1 MQKFIQPIATI
12 MIVLLLVVL
21 VWIFLGYYKGYENVE
36 TMQGVSSGDIYVSNS
51 NSQGNENKERENI
64 VSSIISTPS
73 GDNQAENNNG
83 QNSNSNS
90 SENNGQNTIPNVTI
104 YLPEDSQKPTEIISS
119 NTETSSQEKQ
129 EVLSEID
136 EALKDLL
143 EAVGKVEIVDEAR
156 LDATL
161 EQGVESP

>member
-83 QNSNSNS
+83 QN
-90 SENNGQNTIPNVTI
+90 TMPNVTI